1 MHCFASSIV
10 CEGTCSRKPYSLRT
24 SCPSAFTNS
33 CTPVLASCLSM
44 STDTEVSL
52 ILLVLF
58 LVQCQVHSNMC
69 ATRRS
74 SNISLTHE
82 FSWTLIWYCHIVSRR
97 TEESTVVG
105 DSSGNQ
111 GLDSQQYD
119 IDIIKAATNYFDHG
133 NKLGEGGFGPV
144 YKVLFMFSLRLL
156 FWCC

>member
-1 MHCFASSIV
+1 
-10 CEGTCSRKPYSLRT
+10 
-24 SCPSAFTNS
+24 
-33 CTPVLASCLSM
+33 M
-44 STDTEVSL
+44 SFCVHKFLYTGGCKLFKHVYRHRSKFNP
-52 ILLVLF
+52 LLLF
-58 LVQCQVHSNMC
+58 LAQRQVHSNMC

-74 SNISLTHE
+74 SNVSLTHE
-82 FSWTLIWYCHIVSRR
+82 FSLTLIWYCHIASRR

-105 DSSGNQ
+105 NSSGNQ

-156 FWCC
+156 F